1 MKFRITPLNIATA
14 FLLVV
19 AAYIFIYGIKIPNSP
34 YQHWK
39 GTITIILLFFAL
51 VVFYLDIMLRNF
63 FPETKRLWLVELS
76 FIALTAVIF
85 LLVK

>member
-14 FLLVV
+14 FLLVLS
-19 AAYIFIYGIKIPNSP
+19 AYVFIYGIKIPNSP
-34 YQHWK
+34 FQHWK
-39 GTITIILLFFAL
+39 GVISLMFLFFAL

-63 FPETKRLWLVELS
+63 FPQTKKLWLVELS
-76 FIALTAVIF
+76 FIALTTVIL

>member
-14 FLLVV
+14 FLLVLS
-19 AAYIFIYGIKIPNSP
+19 AYVFIYGIKIANSP
-34 YQHWK
+34 FQHWK
-39 GTITIILLFFAL
+39 GTISIIFLFFAI

-63 FPETKRLWLVELS
+63 FPETKKLWLVEIS
-76 FIALTAVIF
+76 FIVLTTVIL